1 MWKILTPHPA
11 ITGPS
16 GPFLLTQI
24 PVSNLLNI
32 ISAPGC
38 PAMTLEFYPAADS
51 PFPGQALSFISHCTS
66 LWFSSEQWG

>member
-1 MWKILTPHPA
+1 MWKILTSHPA
-11 ITGPS
+11 IPGPS
-16 GPFLLTQI
+16 GPFLP
-24 PVSNLLNI
+24 PVSNPLAI

-51 PFPGQALSFISHCTS
+51 PFPGQALSFTSHCTS